1 MAGSVEIV
9 MAHGIWQL
17 LVHGRT
23 FVPRQVGVYGAT
35 LSGKTTLDQQ
45 LTTKGEIRELEEK
58 DRTHHNER
66 KWFRKT
72 IKLPPAT
79 VKRVKSNGLEKTIV
93 SRDIGGHIE
102 YHSMWLR
109 DMIERKVGTV
119 VIVVDHRHLQNSKDI
134 SNQTALGYLV
144 QSLSEHTVPRGLSL
158 RARLR
163 AKKYTP
169 QRILLIANKA
179 DEWMDDESY
188 ALWEKGF
195 ISRHPIFD
203 VFREDLYKLH
213 SLHIPVQ
220 MDAISARYAW
230 NVEEAIIKGFKI

>member
-1 MAGSVEIV
+1 MAGSAEIV
-9 MAHGIWQL
+9 MAHGFWQL

-23 FVPRQVGVYGAT
+23 YVPRQVGVYGAT
-35 LSGKTTLDQQ
+35 ETGKTTLDQQ
-45 LTTKGEIRELEEK
+45 LTTKGEIRELGEHE
-58 DRTHHNER
+58 RTHHQ
-66 KWFRKT
+66 KKT
-72 IKLPPAT
+72 LFKRVKKLPVAT
-79 VKRVKSNGLEKTIV
+79 TKRVKSEGLEKTIV

-119 VIVVDHRHLQNSKDI
+119 IVVVDHRHLLKSNDVT
-134 SNQTALGYLV
+134 NQTALGYLV
-144 QSLSEHTVPRGLSL
+144 QSLAQNTIPRGLSL

-163 AKKYTP
+163 ARKYAP
-169 QRILLIANKA
+169 KRILLIANKA
-179 DEWMDDESY
+179 DEWMDDDAY
-188 ALWEKGF
+188 NLWEKGF

-213 SLHIPVQ
+213 SMGIPVR

-230 NVEEAIIKGFKI
+230 NVEDSIVKGFEI

>member
-1 MAGSVEIV
+1 MAGSAEIV

-35 LSGKTTLDQQ
+35 LTGKTTLDRQ
-45 LTTKGEIRELEEK
+45 LTTKGEIRELEEQ
-58 DRTHHNER
+58 DRTHHNKK
-66 KWFRKT
+66 KWFRN
-72 IKLPPAT
+72 IVKLPAPT
-79 VKRVKSNGLEKTIV
+79 TKRIKSDGLERTIV

-102 YHSMWLR
+102 YHGMWLR

-119 VIVVDHRHLQNSKDI
+119 IVVVDHRHLKSNKDL

-144 QSLSEHTVPRGLSL
+144 QSLSQHTVPRGLSL

-179 DEWMDDESY
+179 DEWMDDDAY
-188 ALWEKGF
+188 ALWERGF

-230 NVEEAIIKGFKI
+230 NVEETIIKGFKI

>member
-17 LVHGRT
+17 LVHGKT
-23 FVPRQVGVYGAT
+23 FVPRHVGVYGAS
-35 LSGKTTLDQQ
+35 LSGKTTLDRQ

-58 DRTHHNER
+58 DRTYHTKK
-66 KWFRKT
+66 KWFRNI
-72 IKLPPAT
+72 IKLPPIT
-79 VKRVKSNGLEKTIV
+79 TKRIKSNGLEKTIV

-119 VIVVDHRHLQNSKDI
+119 MVIVDHRHLVESKNI
-134 SNQTALGYLV
+134 QNQTAMGYLV
-144 QSLSEHTVPRGLSL
+144 QSLAQHTVPRGLSL

-179 DEWMDDESY
+179 DEWMDDDAY
-188 ALWEKGF
+188 ALWERGF

-213 SLHIPVQ
+213 SLHIPVR
-220 MDAISARYAW
+220 MDAMSARYAW
-230 NVEEAIIKGFKI
+230 NVEESIIEGFKI